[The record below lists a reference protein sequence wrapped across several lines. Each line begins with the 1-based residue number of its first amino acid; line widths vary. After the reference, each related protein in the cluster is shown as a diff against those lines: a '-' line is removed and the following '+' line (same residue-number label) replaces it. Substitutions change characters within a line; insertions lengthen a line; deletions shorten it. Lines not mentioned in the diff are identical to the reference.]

1 MPQRTDVA
9 PARFICLVFCRSAQ
23 TPERQPNSLRR
34 GAPAPLVLPPR
45 VLPHFSVLMRMV
57 LLSLAACAY
66 GLPSGKPNA
75 LLAKSDG
82 HTSWEDSA
90 PGGGGMTAFTL

>member
-1 MPQRTDVA
+1 
-9 PARFICLVFCRSAQ
+9 
-23 TPERQPNSLRR
+23 
-34 GAPAPLVLPPR
+34 
-45 VLPHFSVLMRMV
+45 MRMV

-82 HTSWEDSA
+82 KEPYGPAIGATVSGGHAVTCYGWDVEADGTKYWKCINSWGSWGEHGK
-90 PGGGGMTAFTL
+90 PKPQPPTLALTPTLAREPQP

>member
-1 MPQRTDVA
+1 MLTV
-9 PARFICLVFCRSAQ
+9 Q
-23 TPERQPNSLRR
+23 TRKKKKKKNHERQVYFL
-34 GAPAPLVLPPR
+34 GVGGM
-45 VLPHFSVLMRMV
+45 MRMV

>member
-1 MPQRTDVA
+1 MHNRLYSPHCTV
-9 PARFICLVFCRSAQ
+9 AQ
-23 TPERQPNSLRR
+23 TMKGRSS
-34 GAPAPLVLPPR
+34 GVGGM
-45 VLPHFSVLMRMV
+45 MRMV

>member
-1 MPQRTDVA
+1 MWCVLANGGRALSVLYSVG
-9 PARFICLVFCRSAQ
+9 RRRR
-23 TPERQPNSLRR
+23 ERQPNSCVG
-34 GAPAPLVLPPR
+34 GAPAPLVRPPR

>member
-1 MPQRTDVA
+1 M
-9 PARFICLVFCRSAQ
+9 FCRSLQ
-23 TPERQPNSLRR
+23 TQKGNPILVASG
-34 GAPAPLVLPPR
+34 GAPALFVRPPR
-45 VLPHFSVLMRMV
+45 VLPHFAVLMRMV

-66 GLPSGKPNA
+66 GLPSGKPNALQLPSGKPNA